1 MEEKWVPPSD
11 AVEVESNEGFTPPSD
26 AIEVSPVKKKVGTVS
41 EPLVKPLAK
50 KSETSPSPY
59 APESLQSKSDG
70 STSVSD
76 GLSSDSKSLP
86 KIKGEAASKLKE
98 VDNQIRV
105 VSKKWNDLERVYKQ
119 QQAEMQNYQ
128 DQVNDPMVS
137 DQAKAQL
144 IDQHNSL
151 LENSKNVYAEME
163 KAKQS
168 AIKLQQAKQTLGKIE
183 KVDSDLKLKKESLG
197 SEMFDALARG
207 SASLGS
213 SIAKTPAFLYD
224 IAALPQNYLA
234 ETYPATFGELHTSSE
249 KFAENLDL
257 PENKIAQYY
266 DQAVE
271 DSRAKFAQKYD
282 KPITEYIDNGEYAN
296 ALKSL
301 SVQVAESTPVTLSL
315 MMGGM
320 AGASNTATTMGGGLV
335 FGADKKS
342 QLDKENPDM
351 KETSKTLNALS
362 TGLMEGVFE
371 TYGITKLGSIIKNVV
386 ATEGKEAAAQ
396 IAKKG
401 FMEVYAPVLKKY
413 AGVAGEEMTGEMAT
427 QFTQNAIDKYSG
439 AKPDLNLMDGVIDAG
454 LVGLASSGVYSSP
467 VAVVDLVKTGK
478 QRDVYNQAMELKQDP
493 DKIQTVIQSVK
504 DLVDQGKVTQEAA
517 DKFVGKLDNM
527 IKVDGKIPDYVKGEE
542 RAKAVDLLLERD
554 DIEQSISG
562 LEPAMVTDK
571 AKRIAE
577 INSDLNLISKN
588 AERVQMERKQFN
600 TEKNAIQEQ
609 ETASVLQREQGKVGE
624 TGSERGRVE
633 PVQQGQKVAPTSEK
647 EKIIVY
653 HGTSKDFTEFDES
666 QLGSYTG
673 AEDAKLGFHFTDN
686 KDVADLFGEKGKTK
700 TVEITMKKP
709 FNPREYLGGTDEQ
722 KAEFYELLTGEQAP
736 EVGSEEW
743 DDISATLD
751 DALAWNNTE
760 FKRELAQ
767 PGVKERLKEK
777 GFDGIVLPLHESDLK
792 MAQESGV
799 KNPSGNEYIVF
810 DKKNAKIQQVKPT
823 NEELVA
829 KRKKETEITEK
840 QKSINDLVF
849 SVNEYNNLKNGR
861 LGKDKPEGLKMKN
874 DIIAKAREMGYV
886 IEEGRGYLKLKTP
899 QGTKVRF
906 VMKNENN
913 KALKDSNNTLE
924 EKAPETKDLFNRLND
939 IGYHAFPVIYGMD
952 GKRMNQQ
959 QLETAISDVTNGL
972 RSNGAHE
979 LLNQLEGMHKS
990 GMVELMDPN
999 TREKIEV
1006 PYDIFMESFKDVA
1019 EEEYQMSEEE
1029 LNKLAQEYDDY
1040 YNSLTPEQQENEI
1053 TTINEGAKS
1062 ETNAPTE
1069 TVSEDKATDGG
1080 EKELQTEV
1088 NQETISKFAPATEM
1102 YNEMSDAEG
1111 GTKKRKIAEK
1121 RRQYLE
1127 SNPSLKYIDDNI
1139 KEINRQL
1146 EELGMLTK
1154 EGNCP

>member
-504 DLVDQGKVTQEAA
+504 DLVDQGKITQEAA

-527 IKVDGKIPDYVKGEE
+527 IKVDGEIPDYVKGEE

-633 PVQQGQKVAPTSEK
+633 PVQQGQKVAVESKK
-647 EKIIVY
+647 E
-653 HGTSKDFTEFDES
+653 E
-666 QLGSYTG
+666 
-673 AEDAKLGFHFTDN
+673 
-686 KDVADLFGEKGKTK
+686 
-700 TVEITMKKP
+700 
-709 FNPREYLGGTDEQ
+709 
-722 KAEFYELLTGEQAP
+722 
-736 EVGSEEW
+736 
-743 DDISATLD
+743 
-751 DALAWNNTE
+751 
-760 FKRELAQ
+760 
-767 PGVKERLKEK
+767 
-777 GFDGIVLPLHESDLK
+777 
-792 MAQESGV
+792 
-799 KNPSGNEYIVF
+799 
-810 DKKNAKIQQVKPT
+810 VKPT

-959 QLETAISDVTNGL
+959 QLETAISDVANGL

-1069 TVSEDKATDGG
+1069 TVSEDQATDGG

>member
-168 AIKLQQAKQTLGKIE
+168 AIKLQQSKQTLGKIE

-527 IKVDGKIPDYVKGEE
+527 IKVDDKIPDYVKGEE

-562 LEPAMVTDK
+562 LEPAMVTEK

-609 ETASVLQREQGKVGE
+609 ETASLLQRKQGEIGI
-624 TGSERGRVE
+624 TGSERVGVE
-633 PVQQGQKVAPTSEK
+633 PSNKGQEITPPSKEEKVSKPEGLELLNTEDLRRPNGSIGTQGFDPSQMKDLVSFLNDKLKLNIPLDLLDKSNESLKPLIEHLRNDKESVNKIIEYVKTNPSEITRLPDGTIEFNDGNHRANLLNLIGSDIIPVIDKNNIKEEKVKPIESAKPTPTKEELIKKREK
-647 EKIIVY
+647 E
-653 HGTSKDFTEFDES
+653 
-666 QLGSYTG
+666 TG
-673 AEDAKLGFHFTDN
+673 
-686 KDVADLFGEKGKTK
+686 
-700 TVEITMKKP
+700 
-709 FNPREYLGGTDEQ
+709 
-722 KAEFYELLTGEQAP
+722 
-736 EVGSEEW
+736 
-743 DDISATLD
+743 
-751 DALAWNNTE
+751 
-760 FKRELAQ
+760 
-767 PGVKERLKEK
+767 
-777 GFDGIVLPLHESDLK
+777 
-792 MAQESGV
+792 
-799 KNPSGNEYIVF
+799 
-810 DKKNAKIQQVKPT
+810 
-823 NEELVA
+823 
-829 KRKKETEITEK
+829 ITEK

-849 SVNEYNNLKNGR
+849 SVEDYNKLKNGR
-861 LGKDKPEGLKMKN
+861 LGKDKPEGRQMKN
-874 DIIAKAREMGYV
+874 DIIGKAREMGYIV
-886 IEEGRGYLKLKTP
+886 EESNGYLKLKTP
-899 QGTKVRF
+899 QGTKVRY
-906 VMKNENN
+906 VRKNENN
-913 KALKDSNNTLE
+913 KALSDSNAVLE
-924 EKAPETKDLFNRLND
+924 EKAKETVDLFNKINNVGL
-939 IGYHAFPVIYGMD
+939 HAFPPIVGMD
-952 GKRMNQQ
+952 GKRMSQS
-959 QLETAISDVTNGL
+959 QLETAVSDVVNGL
-972 RSNGAHE
+972 RSNGANE

-990 GMVELMDPN
+990 GTMTLIDPN
-999 TREKIEV
+999 TREEV
-1006 PYDIFMESFKDVA
+1006 NVPLQDFLDSILPENED
-1019 EEEYQMSEEE
+1019 EYQMSDEEME
-1029 LNKLAQEYDDY
+1029 QLAKEYDEY
-1040 YNSLTPEQQENEI
+1040 YNSLTQEQQDHENEI
-1053 TTINEGAKS
+1053 GKQIATEQGTEG
-1062 ETNAPTE
+1062 EENVT
-1069 TVSEDKATDGG
+1069 DKASPESNPKVEG
-1080 EKELQTEV
+1080 KEV
-1088 NQETISKFAPATEM
+1088 NKEIISKFAQATEM

-1111 GTKKRKIAEK
+1111 GSKKRTIAEK
-1121 RRQYLE
+1121 RRAFLDK
-1127 SNPSLKYIDDNI
+1127 NPSIKYIDDNI
-1139 KEINRQL
+1139 KEIHRQL